1 MPTPSSAP
9 LSCTAVT
16 PQESTWRAVYPPL
29 LVEYLSR
36 ANVKR
41 GTLDRDVHD
50 RTSILDAL
58 RHLTHG
64 VYVLG
69 TRRGRQSNAM
79 TASWVMQTSERPPC
93 VAVAVRDDR
102 YSHELILESATFAL
116 SVLRDDQVNVAT
128 HFGETS
134 GEYADKLRGVPYGLT
149 PNGSPYLLDCL
160 AYLDCR
166 MMDRARAGDHTVVV
180 GEVTAGETLD
190 ASFPLI
196 YDPSE
201 YEEAL
206 R

>member
-1 MPTPSSAP
+1 M
-9 LSCTAVT
+9 
-16 PQESTWRAVYPPL
+16 
-29 LVEYLSR
+29 
-36 ANVKR
+36 
-41 GTLDRDVHD
+41 DRDLRNRD
-50 RTSILDAL
+50 SILAGL

-64 VYVLG
+64 VYVMG

-93 VAVAVRDDR
+93 VAVAVRGDR
-102 YSHELILESATFAL
+102 YTHDIVLESETFAL
-116 SVLRDDQVNVAT
+116 SVLREDQVNVAT

-134 GEYADKLRGVPYGLT
+134 GEYDDKLRRVPYGLT

-166 MMDRARAGDHTVVV
+166 MMDRARAGDHTVVI
-180 GEVTAGETLD
+180 GEATAGETLD

-196 YDPSE
+196 YDPGE